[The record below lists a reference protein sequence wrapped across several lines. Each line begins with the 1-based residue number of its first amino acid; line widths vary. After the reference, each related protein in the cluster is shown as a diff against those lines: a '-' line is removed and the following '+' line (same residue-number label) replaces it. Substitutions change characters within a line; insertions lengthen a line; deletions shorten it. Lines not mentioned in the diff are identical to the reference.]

1 MLNLYEE
8 YLGKYVA
15 VTESPVIYHRWCLIS
30 AVSALLGRNF
40 YFPYG
45 HFTIY
50 PNQFCML
57 IGSPGARK
65 SSAINIAKR
74 LMRDAGFDKIAEGKT
89 TKEKF
94 LLDLYGAQ
102 DDANGMPATGL
113 AGLLDGADDDTPHEM
128 YIAADEF
135 TNFSGAGN
143 YEFFSLLGELWD
155 CPQNLPVRTKNSKSF
170 NIQQPVVNL
179 LAGNTHAGFAAAFPP
194 DIMGQGFLSRL
205 ILIYGEP
212 SSTRITFPQKPPE
225 ELRQALASHLHQI
238 RLLIHG
244 EAQLTPEATAA
255 IDYLYQNHSDLQ
267 DSRLKHYSTRRI
279 VHLIKLCL
287 VNAAIRLSTTITEED
302 VTLANTTLSWAEEL
316 MPRAL
321 GEFGKSKHSEVTA
334 KLLEALATATAP
346 LDIHALYKVIA
357 TDIDKYQ
364 QMPEIITGLIQAD
377 KIQRVGEGFLLKL
390 AAKKEGGKY
399 LDYSLLKEAEGF
411 VATKVAS
418 PHSNIVAI
426 KR

>member
-1 MLNLYEE
+1 MLNLYDTYLEE
-8 YLGKYVA
+8 YVA
-15 VTESPVIYHRWCLIS
+15 GTESPTIYHRWCLIS

-74 LMRDAGFDKIAEGKT
+74 LLKDSGFDRVAEGKT

-94 LLDLYGAQ
+94 LLDLYGAP
-102 DDANGMPATGL
+102 DDTDGKALTGL
-113 AGLLDGADDDTPHEM
+113 AALLDSSTDESPHEM

-155 CPQNLPVRTKNSKSF
+155 CPNTLPVRTKNSKSF
-170 NIQQPVVNL
+170 TIHQPVVNII
-179 LAGNTHAGFAAAFPP
+179 AGNTHAGFAAAFPP
-194 DIMGQGFLSRL
+194 DIMGQGFLSRM

-212 SSTRITFPQKPPE
+212 SSVRITFPKMPPPE
-225 ELRQALASHLHQI
+225 LQSKLVEMFRNI
-238 RLLIHG
+238 RLQIHG
-244 EAQLTPEATAA
+244 EATLTDGAIKA
-255 IDYLYQNHSDLQ
+255 IDYLYQNHEDLP
-267 DSRLKHYSTRRI
+267 DARLKHYSTRRI

-287 VNAAIRLSTTITEED
+287 VNAAMRLSTEITQED
-302 VTLANTTLSWAEEL
+302 VVLANTILSWAENG

-321 GEFGKSKHSEVTA
+321 GEFGKSKHSDVAA
-334 KLLEALATATAP
+334 KILEALSTATTP
-346 LDIHALYKVIA
+346 LTIHDLYKVVA
-357 TDIDKYQ
+357 TDLEKYQ
-364 QMPEIITGLIQAD
+364 QLPELVASLVQAD
-377 KIQRVGEGFLLKL
+377 KIQRVGIGFLLKL
-390 AAKKEGGKY
+390 AARKESGKY
-399 LDYSLLKEAEGF
+399 LDYSLLKEA
-411 VATKVAS
+411 S
-418 PHSNIVAI
+418 
-426 KR
+426 